1 MNTPPAKTVLVCRV
15 CQRFLNH
22 AGEWVYVVDFTEFLF
37 AITNSLVEHT
47 VCEKC
52 LSEQKKRRVEDV
64 VAI

>member
-1 MNTPPAKTVLVCRV
+1 MNTPSTEAVWVCQV

-22 AGEWVYVVDFTEFLF
+22 AGEWVYVEDLAKFLF
-37 AITNSLVEHT
+37 VITSSLVEHT

-64 VAI
+64 IVI